1 MFRRSYRMHIETFY
15 KLYKIIK
22 PSLTKIC
29 RYNLSNRIA
38 AEDQR
43 IKIGVILGEKQ
54 NEIDDIEDKLE
65 DTFLIASSKKRI
77 RLRKKLDRIK
87 KEVEIL
93 EKKINSVVISY
104 LFRMLILNLLLID
117 LCDQALL
124 FLNADDYSFQL
135 IKSIRVRR
143 ISWKKKY
150 GFVFMVLQK
159 LRYVS
164 SIKMVNIG

>member
-1 MFRRSYRMHIETFY
+1 MHIENFY

-104 LFRMLILNLLLID
+104 LFRMLILI
-117 LCDQALL
+117 
-124 FLNADDYSFQL
+124 
-135 IKSIRVRR
+135 I
-143 ISWKKKY
+143 WK
-150 GFVFMVLQK
+150 
-159 LRYVS
+159 
-164 SIKMVNIG
+164 